1 MSHTSVPGPVN
12 FKMFLRILKRM
23 LKKAEGTK
31 KESVSF
37 NSISCLPFSKFNA
50 SLSDTVADTLSIPLQ
65 HIHANAGSQGSLG
78 CFQELLELFWRIF
91 FHLATADLLLLKVV
105 VLWFALKADHF
116 MNLWWKKGLQSVA
129 EASWQL
135 MVSTIFGVFSGNIC
149 IYICIYNII

>member
-78 CFQELLELFWRIF
+78 CFQELLETNSWDFPNVGILQIRRKSVNC
-91 FHLATADLLLLKVV
+91 LAILVHPSSQLK
-105 VLWFALKADHF
+105 
-116 MNLWWKKGLQSVA
+116 S
-129 EASWQL
+129 
-135 MVSTIFGVFSGNIC
+135 SGRMPANC
-149 IYICIYNII
+149 SA